1 MSSEFAFR
9 INGPRSAA
17 VTPTGRR
24 IQKESAYKSLT
35 ERIAVQVLYAANGDR
50 KKNQKSFAATYFS
63 AGITSVMTTNSRDF
77 QVFGIFQI
85 IRP

>member
-1 MSSEFAFR
+1 
-9 INGPRSAA
+9 
-17 VTPTGRR
+17 
-24 IQKESAYKSLT
+24 LT